1 MNLKTNKNYL
11 YHRLVNVEARANV
24 CIRMHGYEFLLVER
38 RYNGPKRDMGLVY
51 CIMKQEQKR
60 EIRIPITWGWNYT
73 LCSEI
78 RALHWR
84 FQSDGFEE
92 AYQLLCGR
100 KNMRFNGQ

>member
-11 YHRLVNVEARANV
+11 YHRLANVEARANV
-24 CIRMHGYEFLLVER
+24 CLRRHGYDFQLMER
-38 RYNGPKRDMGLVY
+38 QYNGPKREMGLVY
-51 CIMKQEQKR
+51 RIMKQGQKR
-60 EIRIPITWGWNYT
+60 EIRIPITRGWNYT

-100 KNMRFNGQ
+100 KNMRYVSQ

>member
-1 MNLKTNKNYL
+1 MKLKTNKNYL
-11 YHRLVNVEARANV
+11 YHRLANVEARANV
-24 CIRMHGYEFLLVER
+24 CLRMHGYDFRLMER
-38 RYNGPKRDMGLVY
+38 RFNGRKREMGLVY
-51 CIMKQEQKR
+51 RIMKQGQKR
-60 EIRIPITWGWNYT
+60 EIRIPITRGWNYT